1 MLTLLVSAARILFR
15 IVDEAVYGIIASVYK
30 LMITIA
36 NHQVFQAETFA
47 KFGKRVYALV
57 GIFMLFK
64 LAFSLIRYIVNPD
77 EMKDSKKGGKKIIIN
92 VMVVVVLITITP
104 TIFEQSR
111 KLQGLILKENVIG
124 NLILGISGEGNVTAN
139 KAAKDWELISKNDNN
154 DDQTT
159 DTTED
164 NTQTNTGTVNPGGT
178 DGAAIRQYN
187 LFDKTVG
194 DEIATLTFSAFYFPA
209 YSDCSAEIS
218 AMKNNEAN
226 INATDE
232 SKIDYGTISEQCKSG
247 FGEEELAKTY
257 LRGIVF
263 NDIETLL
270 YDNDLANAKVETST
284 GESKFVMKY
293 SVLISTVAGI
303 VLLLIFINFCIEVA
317 VRTIKLGFLELMA
330 PIPIISY
337 IDPKSSENGLFSKWL
352 KMCVTTYLSLF
363 IRLAAIYFAIFVI
376 GEITSGGI
384 DLTSSPLVTVF
395 LILGALIFAN
405 QLPKMIEELV
415 PSLKGS
421 GTFSLNPM
429 KTIGA
434 SPLAAAAVGGL
445 AGAAG
450 GIAANTASRI
460 HNVNKLRNDQYGGS
474 WKKALTGGE
483 GFNAQG
489 IKNVA
494 KGAGSGA
501 LSAVGGG
508 LAAGYGAGRAGL
520 GGKGSPLG
528 HASQAITRSSQ
539 MRNFNDQ
546 KGGAVAGLKSRATDK
561 LTDMAGIQYS
571 SGSTSVIKDQIKN
584 KQHELQNYQQKEQAN
599 REYVNDRISKQSS
612 KASIGL
618 KNHFD
623 YSFKH
628 DEKGN
633 ITGYETKTYDEYRL
647 DTAKSYGISA
657 GNFTAD
663 QWDAWTQTD
672 PSRLEQE
679 ANHAA
684 FKGYIVTKDTY
695 DAINQAYTIATD
707 SDMAQ
712 IKLKKEITQLEEQ
725 RDIKKTITQNK

>member
-15 IVDEAVYGIIASVYK
+15 IIDEAVYGIIASVYK

-36 NHQVFQAETFA
+36 NHQVFQVETFD
-47 KFGKRVYALV
+47 KFELRVYSLV

-64 LAFSLIRYIVNPD
+64 LAFSLIKYIVNPD
-77 EMKDSKKGGKKIIIN
+77 EMKDSKRGGKKLIIN

-124 NLILGISGEGNVTAN
+124 NLILGISGENNVTAN
-139 KAAKDWELISKNDNN
+139 KAAKDWDLISENDNN

-164 NTQTNTGTVNPGGT
+164 NEQTNTGTVNPGGT

-232 SKIDYGTISEQCKSG
+232 SQIEYGTISDECKNG
-247 FGEEELAKTY
+247 FGEEEIAKTY
-257 LRGIVF
+257 LKGMVF

-270 YDNDLANAKVETST
+270 YENDLANVKVEMPST
-284 GESKFVMKY
+284 GESKFAMKY

-303 VLLLIFINFCIEVA
+303 ILLLIFINFCIEVA

-337 IDPKSSENGLFSKWL
+337 IDPKSAENGLFSKWL

-376 GEITSGGI
+376 GEITSGGV

-434 SPLAAAAVGGL
+434 SPLASAAVGGV
-445 AGAAG
+445 AGAIG
-450 GIAANTASRI
+450 GTVANSA
-460 HNVNKLRNDQYGGS
+460 NLVNRAKKFNELRKKEYDGKLGQ
-474 WKKALTGGE
+474 ALTDGKGLTRQ
-483 GFNAQG
+483 GVWNATRR
-489 IKNVA
+489 I
-494 KGAGSGA
+494 GSNA
-501 LSAVGGG
+501 MSPIGGG
-508 LAAGYGAGRAGL
+508 FFSGVGAARAGL
-520 GGKGSPLG
+520 GGKGSPIG
-528 HASQAITRSSQ
+528 NAEQAITRSSKI
-539 MRNFNDQ
+539 RNFNEG
-546 KGGAVAGLKSRATDK
+546 KGGAVAGTASRVTDRM
-561 LTDMAGIQYS
+561 TDIAGIKYS
-571 SGSTSVIKDQIKN
+571 SGSTSAIKSEIQIK
-584 KQHELQNYQQKEQAN
+584 QHQLQNLQGQEHNYKEAVQDSIRKEAAQYQT
-599 REYVNDRISKQSS
+599 
-612 KASIGL
+612 GL
-618 KNHFD
+618 RNHFD
-623 YSFKH
+623 YAATYDK
-628 DEKGN
+628 KGN
-633 ITGYETKTYDEYRL
+633 YTYDAKTYEGYVGSVLAANNVCTEDEWNNF
-647 DTAKSYGISA
+647 DTTERQNRIQQAVQTGAVVNGQTYNAIHSA
-657 GNFTAD
+657 YEMA
-663 QWDAWTQTD
+663 TQTD
-672 PSRLEQE
+672 M
-679 ANHAA
+679 
-684 FKGYIVTKDTY
+684 
-695 DAINQAYTIATD
+695 D
-707 SDMAQ
+707 SVK
-712 IKLKKEITQLEEQ
+712 IKQEITQLEEQ
-725 RDIKKTITQNK
+725 RDIKKTITPNK